1 MTSPYTT
8 ANTLLYSIRHA
19 LDVQDGT
26 TLRTL
31 LPQLEQF
38 VTAVEGTN
46 LAFLSMSLHGQ
57 VLALLGHSSATP
69 VLWDALST
77 IDSITPN
84 VDVET
89 VVANLRMLGLLAIQS
104 GDTTKARDYFAWGL
118 SVSETYLPT
127 EQSLIESLRQSLL
140 DAIQRSRLHR

>member
-1 MTSPYTT
+1 MTSPYPT
-8 ANTLLYSIRHA
+8 ANTLLYTIRHA

-38 VTAVEGTN
+38 VTSVEGTN

-57 VLALLGHSSATP
+57 VLALLGHSSATS
-69 VLWDALST
+69 VLWDALCS

-89 VVANLRMLGLLAIQS
+89 IVANLRMLGLLAIQS

-127 EQSLIESLRQSLL
+127 ERALIESLRQSLL
-140 DAIQRSRLHR
+140 DAIQRNRLHR

>member
-1 MTSPYTT
+1 MTSPYTS

-26 TLRTL
+26 TLRML

-38 VTAVEGTN
+38 ITTVEGTN
-46 LAFLSMSLHGQ
+46 LVFLSMSLHGQ
-57 VLALLGHSSATP
+57 VLALLGHGSATT
-69 VLWDALST
+69 VLWDALCS
-77 IDSITPN
+77 IDAITPN

-89 VVANLRMLGLLAIQS
+89 VVANLRMLGLLAVQS
-104 GDTTKARDYFAWGL
+104 GDTAKAQNYFAWGL
-118 SVSETYLPT
+118 AVSETYLPT
-127 EQSLIESLRQSLL
+127 EHLLIDSVRQSLL